1 MENTTINLESEIFK
15 QNIYSLINK
24 SSLPISN
31 VYFIF
36 SLIENQLEKQY
47 YATLNEESFY
57 SQKEQNEEK
66 NIDIEND
73 EKE

>member
-31 VYFIF
+31 IYFIF

>member
-15 QNIYSLINK
+15 QNICSLINK

-31 VYFIF
+31 IYFIF

-47 YATLNEESFY
+47 YATLNEESSY

-66 NIDIEND
+66 NNEKD

>member
-1 MENTTINLESEIFK
+1 MENITINLESEIFK

-36 SLIENQLEKQY
+36 SLIGNQLEKQY
-47 YATLNEESFY
+47 YATLNEESSY

-66 NIDIEND
+66 NNEKN